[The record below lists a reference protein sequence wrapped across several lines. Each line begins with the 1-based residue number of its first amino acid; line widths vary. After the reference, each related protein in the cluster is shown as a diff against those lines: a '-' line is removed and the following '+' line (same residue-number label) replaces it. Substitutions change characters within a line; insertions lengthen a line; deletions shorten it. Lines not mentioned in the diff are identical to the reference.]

1 MASTLT
7 DPARPAAPARR
18 GRPWRVTARS
28 LTVLAVIAATL
39 AGGYLALVSF
49 RQERDLS
56 VGAIRLS
63 VSPGHT
69 GSLDIYVPLV
79 DWGARFES
87 IRLPARLRV
96 DLRTVDRDALERVA
110 DGGSLSI
117 ADVRAD
123 ARDAIAG
130 YLRTL
135 IAVVALCALSLGLL
149 TAFAVRH
156 RAGPRL
162 RYTVAS
168 AVGTTLAIA
177 VGLVV
182 LLPPRGEMDTPQYYA
197 YGADIPRALDAVAA
211 VRRSGQALDQELD
224 AQLVGLA
231 RLVTAP
237 AGRTPVEGRPR
248 LTLASDLHNNVITL
262 PILERAA
269 GSGPVFFAGDL
280 SDRGS
285 PLETA
290 LVARVAEM
298 GDPFVFVTGNHDSDR
313 SAQELADDGAVVLTQ
328 FGRLKPGGGYGPV
341 VNEVAGL
348 RVAGYSD
355 PFERKAAEGYRDR
368 FTNEIT
374 PAQQATFA
382 TWLRQ
387 QLGNVDVVMVH
398 EPGLIAQALE
408 ELEAAPP
415 ADPLVFLVGHTH
427 EPSLDRQPNVDVI
440 NGGSIGGGGTGN
452 LADGSTAVGL
462 ARMSYDTADGFEPLA
477 ADLVAIDPG
486 TGAATARRERLDE
499 PVVAP

>member
-1 MASTLT
+1 
-7 DPARPAAPARR
+7 
-18 GRPWRVTARS
+18 VARS
-28 LTVLAVIAATL
+28 LTVLAVIAGTL

-49 RQERDLS
+49 RQDRELS
-56 VGAIRLS
+56 VGGIRLS

-69 GSLDIYVPLV
+69 GSLDVYVPLV

-110 DGGSLSI
+110 DGGSLDI

-123 ARDAIAG
+123 ARDAIAA

-135 IAVVALCALSLGLL
+135 IAIVGLCALALGLL

-156 RAGPRL
+156 RVGPRL
-162 RYTVAS
+162 RYLVAA
-168 AVGTTLAIA
+168 AVVTALAIMA
-177 VGLVV
+177 ALVL
-182 LLPPRGEMDTPQYYA
+182 LLPPRGPIDEPQYYA

-211 VRRSGQALDQELD
+211 VRRSGQQLDQELD

-248 LTLASDLHNNVITL
+248 ITIASDLHNNVFTL

-269 GSGPVFFAGDL
+269 GDGPVFFAGDL

-290 LVARVAEM
+290 LVSRIARL
-298 GDPFVFVTGNHDSDR
+298 GRPFVFVTGNHDSDR
-313 SAQELADDGAVVLTQ
+313 SAQELAEDGAVVLTQ
-328 FGRLKPGGGYGPV
+328 YGRLKPGGGYGPV
-341 VNEVAGL
+341 INEVAGL

-355 PFERKAAEGYRDR
+355 PFERKAAEGYADR
-368 FTNEIT
+368 YTNEIT
-374 PAQQATFA
+374 PAQQQTFA
-382 TWLRQ
+382 DWMDQVR
-387 QLGNVDVVMVH
+387 GRVDVIMVH
-398 EPGLIAQALE
+398 EPGLIAQALA
-408 ELEAAPP
+408 ELEASPP
-415 ADPLVFLVGHTH
+415 ATPLVFIVGHTH

-452 LADGSTAVGL
+452 LADGSTDVGL
-462 ARMSYDTADGFEPLA
+462 ARMSYEHAGGFAPLA

-486 TGAATARRERLDE
+486 SGAATATRERLDE
-499 PVVAP
+499 PVTTAP